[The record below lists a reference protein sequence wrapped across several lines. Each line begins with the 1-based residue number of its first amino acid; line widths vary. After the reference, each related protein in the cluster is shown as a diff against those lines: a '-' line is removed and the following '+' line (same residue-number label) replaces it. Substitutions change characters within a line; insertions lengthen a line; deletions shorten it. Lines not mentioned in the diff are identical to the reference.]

1 MKNRHMLTSRLPYA
15 ISMFAV
21 LVLSIISAVDY
32 FYFKGQLTA
41 SEPHWKKWVLF
52 SGYFLLAAFDLFDM
66 IFYSKANLF
75 MHTLFFILRVIVIGF
90 IQGIDVTH
98 FSRILFGI
106 LPYHAYLIFG
116 LVISLLTTVV
126 VVYYFYT
133 VATSIFSA
141 DFLPALGSVLFFQL
155 TAVFADQDKRATFRN
170 REIIEDLSRSNI
182 ELRTYIEDLSR
193 LSVMEE
199 RVQLSNDLHDS
210 IGHYLVAI
218 NIQLEK
224 ALAYRSIS
232 SETVDEAIINA
243 KYSVEQA
250 LREVRRFV
258 DSLHDHEDIYSLRDK
273 AQELVNGYKD
283 EFKTLDFK
291 YEGNEFAFAKII
303 RRNLFY
309 ILQESLT
316 NVQKHAHAEN
326 VSVSI
331 NFKARE
337 AIMQVKDDGLGFKV
351 GKSTDQS
358 GHYGLGSMRQR
369 VELLNGTLNIASNKK
384 KGTCVEVHIPLKQ
397 ENISKEG

>member
-1 MKNRHMLTSRLPYA
+1 MLTSRFPYA
-15 ISMFAV
+15 LSLFAV
-21 LVLSIISAVDY
+21 LTFGLVSALDY
-32 FYFKGQLTA
+32 FVFQGELTA
-41 SEPHWKKWVLF
+41 AEPHWKKWVLF

-66 IFYSKANLF
+66 IFYSKTRLF
-75 MHTLFFILRVIVIGF
+75 MHTLFFLLRVIVIGF
-90 IQGIDVTH
+90 MQNIDITH

-106 LPYHAYLIFG
+106 IPYHAFMVFG
-116 LVISLLTTVV
+116 LVISLLTTTVV
-126 VVYYFYT
+126 LYYFYT
-133 VATSIFSA
+133 ISA
-141 DFLPALGSVLFFQL
+141 FFPTPTTLPALASVVFFQL
-155 TAVFADQDKRATFRN
+155 TAVFAERDKKTTFKN
-170 REIIEDLSRSNI
+170 QEIIEELSRSNI
-182 ELRTYIEDLSR
+182 ELRTYIDDLSR
-193 LSVMEE
+193 LSIMEE

-243 KYSVEQA
+243 KYSVEQS

-258 DSLHDHEDIYSLRDK
+258 DGLHDHEDIYSLKEK
-273 AQELVNGYKD
+273 AEELVNNYRN
-283 EFKTLDFK
+283 EFKTFDYK

-326 VSVSI
+326 VSVAI

-337 AIMQVKDDGLGFKV
+337 MIMQVKDDGVGFKV
-351 GKSTDQS
+351 AKTTDQS
-358 GHYGLGSMRQR
+358 GHYGLSSIHQR
-369 VELLNGTLNIASNKK
+369 VELLNGTINIVSNKK
-384 KGTCVEVHIPLKQ
+384 KGTSIEIHIPLKQ
-397 ENISKEG
+397 EGQ

>member
-1 MKNRHMLTSRLPYA
+1 MKNRHLLTSRFPYA
-15 ISMFAV
+15 VSLFAV
-21 LVLSIISAVDY
+21 FTLALASALDY
-32 FYFKGQLTA
+32 FVFHGELTA
-41 SEPHWKKWVLF
+41 AEPHWKKWVLF
-52 SGYFLLAAFDLFDM
+52 SGYFILAAFDLFDM
-66 IFYSKANLF
+66 IFYSKSRMF
-75 MHTLFFILRVIVIGF
+75 MHTLFFILRVVVIAF
-90 IQGIDVTH
+90 MQSIDITH

-106 LPYHAYLIFG
+106 VPYHAFMVFG
-116 LVISLLTTVV
+116 LVISLLTTAVV
-126 VVYYFYT
+126 LYYFFT
-133 VATSIFSA
+133 ISAFFPAPAT
-141 DFLPALGSVLFFQL
+141 LPALASVVFFQL
-155 TAVFADQDKRATFRN
+155 AAIFAERDKKATFQN
-170 REIIEDLSRSNI
+170 QEIIGELSRSNI

-193 LSVMEE
+193 LSIMEE

-258 DSLHDHEDIYSLRDK
+258 DGLHDHEDIYSLKEK
-273 AQELVNGYKD
+273 AEELVNNFKG

-291 YEGNEFAFAKII
+291 YEGNEFGFAKII

-326 VSVSI
+326 VTVAI

-337 AIMQVKDDGLGFKV
+337 VSLHIKDDGVGFKIN
-351 GKSTDQS
+351 KSSDHA
-358 GHYGLGSMRQR
+358 GHYGLSSIQQR
-369 VELLNGTLNIASNKK
+369 AELLNGTISIVSNKSIK
-384 KGTCVEVHIPLKQ
+384 KHGTSIEVHIPLKQ
-397 ENISKEG
+397 ENL